1 MTFSAL
7 AEPTRFHIVEML
19 AVNGRM
25 PVSQIGKRFTL
36 SPPAISQHLK
46 VLKEA
51 NLVCVEV
58 QAQQRIYSL
67 NPAGIC
73 EIEDWV
79 SKMKQLWEQ
88 RFDAL
93 DELLKEEMKK
103 TTKTKLTLTWIPMN
117 ANDIEIKTFEDN
129 LAGMNQG

>member
-1 MTFSAL
+1 MTIFAAL

-19 AVNGRM
+19 AANGRM
-25 PVSQIGKRFTL
+25 PVAAIGKRFSI

-51 NLVCVEV
+51 KLVCVEV

-67 NPAGIC
+67 NPAGIT
-73 EIEDWV
+73 EIEDWAL
-79 SKMKQLWEQ
+79 KMKRFWEV

-93 DELLKEEMKK
+93 DKLLMEEVKK
-103 TTKTKLTLTWIPMN
+103 IDPKQKR
-117 ANDIEIKTFEDN
+117 KK
-129 LAGMNQG
+129 